1 MNTDVGGGNT
11 IKRVAEPCLVKPG
24 ERANLASRSARFDA
38 GLDDDASSAA
48 LLAHH
53 LERIAD
59 LEYKLYAEGKQS
71 LLVVLQ
77 AMDAGGKDG
86 TIRHVLGVANP
97 NSCRVTAFKAPSSE
111 ELDHDFLWRVH
122 KAVPRKGEIGVF
134 NRSHYEDVLIVRVR
148 ELVPQVVWEE
158 RYQHINDFE
167 RLLADSGTRIVKFF
181 LHISKDEQKE
191 RFEARL
197 RDPRKQW
204 KANPVDFE
212 ERKRW
217 DAYMEAYEDA
227 ITRCS
232 TPWAPW
238 YVVPAD
244 KKWFRNIVVAE
255 AIADALEAMA
265 PRFPAPSFDVQQVRF
280 D

>member
-1 MNTDVGGGNT
+1 MGSGNDF
-11 IKRVAEPCLVKPG
+11 KKVSAHCLVKPG
-24 ERANLASRSARFDA
+24 ERADIASRSARFDA
-38 GLDDDASSAA
+38 GLDDDAYSAA

-86 TIRHVLGVANP
+86 AIRNVLGVANP

-122 KAVPRKGEIGVF
+122 KATPRKGEIGVF

-148 ELVPQVVWEE
+148 ELVPKAVWEK

-167 RLLADSGTRIVKFF
+167 RLLADSGTKIVKCF

-191 RFEARL
+191 RFEKRL
-197 RDPRKQW
+197 EDPRKQW

-227 ITRCS
+227 INQCS

-255 AIADALEAMA
+255 VIADALEAID
-265 PRFPAPSFDVQQVRF
+265 PRFPPPSFDVRKAKI